1 MPGKYQNGKLGLF
14 IHVENL
20 TTLLKSYFLN
30 RMLRHRGE
38 FRHGMKDDERI
49 RSNKMSS
56 ESFLSCLVVLL
67 NSMCGLG
74 IAQNYHCFACGFL
87 FVTIVNIACAL
98 LAYYYSW
105 MMIYLMRATREVS
118 FESIWIGCGFKAFFV
133 ICIGMLVPC
142 VGFISVYL
150 TQISSLLKLLYQQV
164 WEGAPVQLTDSLIVG
179 LILSCTVF
187 FPLYLRNDLR
197 YIVILSYIGMI
208 PLLGLLVLFV
218 WWAVDSI
225 RKRGFD
231 PDHKVTL
238 FNFQENWMTAVAE
251 YVSTYV
257 MYLTF
262 SLILSHLRDLTYKRA
277 LRLMRIGIA
286 VLCVYLEI
294 MGIFGYLTSYSSESL
309 PLMAVLDQTR
319 VSVVTGIVFLIVKL
333 ITMVPTLVDPLRLS
347 MLKIVVIHDTYP
359 ATIWGYMGVLL
370 LVIASVFSLMNGAYL
385 DIWRCILNVMVMFMQ
400 YISPAALLITKRSG
414 LKRGHWIGI
423 VLFIILGLAFSIF
436 SLYDISSYV

>member
-1 MPGKYQNGKLGLF
+1 M
-14 IHVENL
+14 
-20 TTLLKSYFLN
+20 
-30 RMLRHRGE
+30 
-38 FRHGMKDDERI
+38 
-49 RSNKMSS
+49 
-56 ESFLSCLVVLL
+56 
-67 NSMCGLG
+67 
-74 IAQNYHCFACGFL
+74 
-87 FVTIVNIACAL
+87 NIACAL

-347 MLKIVVIHDTYP
+347 ILKIVVIHDTYP